1 MRTIETI
8 ITVLPDG
15 SIRIPPQ
22 PDLKPGDHR
31 ALLVIEEPATSQT
44 SQTSQPLP
52 GLKMLDIPGWPVDS
66 TFRREDMYDDRQR

>member
-1 MRTIETI
+1 MRTIETV

-31 ALLVIEEPATSQT
+31 AVLVIEEPAT

-66 TFRREDMYDDRQR
+66 AFRREEMYDDRQR

>member
-1 MRTIETI
+1 MRTIETV

-15 SIRIPPQ
+15 SIRIPPR

-31 ALLVIEEPATSQT
+31 AVLVIEELAT
-44 SQTSQPLP
+44 SQTSQPLL

-66 TFRREDMYDDRQR
+66 TFRREEMYDDHQR